1 MLAASNTECLTGTRL
16 RTMRAHRTSCGRCA
30 FKRSDST
37 TTVEIGKVTRREQ
50 SRTLYESP
58 DCPLDLRQDPK
69 KPFVSLS
76 EFEIVSEISATRLY
90 SISKAKHKLSKN
102 EFTFKVFLKP
112 RLTLTERRQLTIQ
125 LKAHTKLKHPNILKL
140 YTIFEES
147 DVICLVFEPTSG
159 DTLLKYASSH
169 SGADVEED
177 KVASI
182 VTDVLQALEHLHA
195 FGIAPNKVELDSF
208 VYTNSGVKL
217 VNFGTL
223 CNSAENCGSCGQV
236 AECTSFEHEPSG
248 KGRNSSDLKQDTGA
262 DLWSVGILVWELLTG
277 TISSTWKRST
287 SEQKGTSCK
296 TITIPASVSV
306 PAWDFVAAATD
317 RDPDICLSA
326 KSLLQH
332 KWLASE
338 IRRRL
343 EKGTCRSRV
352 EEQTG
357 TTCRLPSWSDKS
369 SVPYSR
375 SRSCVLCRQA
385 SASPTFQTETGQSA
399 ACFGSLKGYQIK
411 CHSGNA
417 PYSTLARELFPS
429 LSQAKQNASVGYIGV
444 RSSENVSSRLCG
456 DCNNWKSS
464 GYPCSVAQNTVPK
477 ASYRPMAHMLK
488 EDVQRFTRN
497 SNKETAMPNKTK
509 FKRTSSCSQ
518 HHRFSFI
525 PNSDAC

>member
-1 MLAASNTECLTGTRL
+1 
-16 RTMRAHRTSCGRCA
+16 MRAHRTSCGRCA

-262 DLWSVGILVWELLTG
+262 DLWSVGILVW
-277 TISSTWKRST
+277 
-287 SEQKGTSCK
+287 
-296 TITIPASVSV
+296 
-306 PAWDFVAAATD
+306 
-317 RDPDICLSA
+317 
-326 KSLLQH
+326 
-332 KWLASE
+332 
-338 IRRRL
+338 
-343 EKGTCRSRV
+343 
-352 EEQTG
+352 
-357 TTCRLPSWSDKS
+357 
-369 SVPYSR
+369 
-375 SRSCVLCRQA
+375 
-385 SASPTFQTETGQSA
+385 
-399 ACFGSLKGYQIK
+399 
-411 CHSGNA
+411 
-417 PYSTLARELFPS
+417 
-429 LSQAKQNASVGYIGV
+429 
-444 RSSENVSSRLCG
+444 
-456 DCNNWKSS
+456 
-464 GYPCSVAQNTVPK
+464 
-477 ASYRPMAHMLK
+477 
-488 EDVQRFTRN
+488 
-497 SNKETAMPNKTK
+497 
-509 FKRTSSCSQ
+509 
-518 HHRFSFI
+518 
-525 PNSDAC
+525 